1 MFLLFLG
8 ETLVRST
15 ISLRDYQYDGSKG
28 TTPLLTK
35 SGPPRTPSEFHNLP
49 STLLFI
55 LVVLVGVFIIICG
68 LFVGAYFYKH
78 CNTRTYSNKSRRVDP
93 ISNQREVYN
102 SLEMN
107 VHEQSIHS
115 RDQTYLEP
123 VSDAKKHYEEI
134 LSLNETTEQI
144 CKPISEET
152 EFVKVSPKLQSCCF
166 SSAKRFKRSL
176 IDKHSL

>member
-1 MFLLFLG
+1 MYKWAVPFLFLIETAIQKYNQMVFLLFLG
-8 ETLVRST
+8 ETSVRST
-15 ISLRDYQYDGSKG
+15 ISLRDYTYDGSKG

-35 SGPPRTPSEFHNLP
+35 SGSPGTPSEFHNLP

-78 CNTRTYSNKSRRVDP
+78 CNTRSYSNKSKKVDP

-115 RDQTYLEP
+115 QDQTYLEP
-123 VSDAKKHYEEI
+123 VSDAKTHYEEI
-134 LSLNETTEQI
+134 ISLNE
-144 CKPISEET
+144 KN
-152 EFVKVSPKLQSCCF
+152 
-166 SSAKRFKRSL
+166 
-176 IDKHSL
+176 